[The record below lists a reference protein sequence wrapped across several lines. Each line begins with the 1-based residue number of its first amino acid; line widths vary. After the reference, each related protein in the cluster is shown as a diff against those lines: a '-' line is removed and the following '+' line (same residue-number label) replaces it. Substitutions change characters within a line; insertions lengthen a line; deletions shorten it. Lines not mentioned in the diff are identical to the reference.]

1 MQSFPHYHV
10 PQDLE
15 PHVSF
20 SAMAIV
26 PHDVAVWDMVCVGMA
41 SSPIGRDPLC
51 VAYARTSWSYRHVAA
66 E

>member
-1 MQSFPHYHV
+1 MRFFPHYRV
-10 PQDLE
+10 PQNLE

-26 PHDVAVWDMVCVGMA
+26 PHDAAVWDMVCVWMA
-41 SSPIGRDPLC
+41 SSPIGRDPLR